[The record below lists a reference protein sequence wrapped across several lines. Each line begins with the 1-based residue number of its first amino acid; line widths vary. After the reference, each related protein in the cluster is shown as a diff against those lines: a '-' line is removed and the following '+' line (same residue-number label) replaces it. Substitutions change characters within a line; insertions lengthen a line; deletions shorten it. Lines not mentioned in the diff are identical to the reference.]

1 MSIPTPTLELNEHT
15 IGEAL
20 FAFADIPEE
29 LQGGAFIKQLDYEGA
44 IEEIKYLATRV
55 DESSANNSSSSEP
68 PIKTYKIYAENTVA
82 FKKELGEFLLGL
94 LESALEGFSEGN
106 ELCPI
111 CKRINNPG
119 ECDTCEHHVGFE
131 ADGVYDL
138 PEEILEPLEDLILLV
153 ADDNGEAMEQF
164 VETHEKFK
172 ALVSIAVETQDP
184 VAIMTECTE
193 VSCGDHIETGTFL
206 SAGGANNLYSDD
218 DNGYEKLLSDVKELI
233 KLFEES
239 RS

>member
-119 ECDTCEHHVGFE
+119 ECDTCEHHIGFE
-131 ADGVYDL
+131 ADGVYGI
-138 PEEILEPLEDLILLV
+138 PEEIQEPIEELISIIDEDEMEEFAKTNKEFGKFGCSIL
-153 ADDNGEAMEQF
+153 NSSNP
-164 VETHEKFK
+164 
-172 ALVSIAVETQDP
+172 VSIMAER
-184 VAIMTECTE
+184 
-193 VSCGDHIETGTFL
+193 IEIAYVNDNFD
-206 SAGGANNLYSDD
+206 YSDGSSTQLYTND
-218 DNGYEKLLSDVKELI
+218 EERISKLASDLKRLLRLCKEWLA
-233 KLFEES
+233 KENS
-239 RS
+239 K